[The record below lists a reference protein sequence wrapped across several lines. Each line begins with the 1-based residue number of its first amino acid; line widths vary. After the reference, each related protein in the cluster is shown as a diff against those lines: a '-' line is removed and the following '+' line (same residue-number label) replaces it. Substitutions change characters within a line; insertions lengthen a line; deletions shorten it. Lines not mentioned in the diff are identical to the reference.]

1 MYEITQCKEKQFL
14 LVHGFKDSDSQ
25 SGRLIALDIQWC
37 CQMGVC
43 EEANSSPNG
52 QNAEKEEKEK
62 ASVLSSPLG
71 SSLKDLKP
79 SC

>member
-43 EEANSSPNG
+43 GEANCSPRG